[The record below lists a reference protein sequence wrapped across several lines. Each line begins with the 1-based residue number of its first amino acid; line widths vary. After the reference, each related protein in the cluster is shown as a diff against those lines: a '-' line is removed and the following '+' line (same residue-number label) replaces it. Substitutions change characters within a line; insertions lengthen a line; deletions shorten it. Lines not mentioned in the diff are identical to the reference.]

1 MSSASSACAASS
13 ATLNIVDLIEKNP
26 ITKLSQTYNNF
37 LLEKIQE
44 NFNSFE
50 QQLFVSSFYCYLNYD
65 KTTDFVVDLDD
76 VWKWLGF
83 AQKINVRTL
92 LEKNFKLDVD
102 YTVTIPEFKKSEQE
116 DQQSGGSDEEQPLET
131 TLPSKPKNG
140 GQNKQIIKL
149 TIRCFKLLCLKA
161 QTKKAGE
168 IHEYYMKM
176 EETLHQVLDF
186 QTCQLRAQL
195 EQSSAQLEQTNA
207 QLNQATITL
216 NQATITLTQEKK
228 RAIEETLISQFP
240 VNTECIYFGTIDNT
254 NADNEKLIKFG
265 HTNNLATRVSDHH
278 KKYTN
283 FILAGAFKVC
293 NKVQTENNIKA
304 HPKIKRQIRT
314 IEVAGK
320 NKTEIIAYDSTNFTI
335 ARLTKHIQDIIHST
349 MYNVENFNR
358 LIQRN
363 QELEAEN
370 AKLVSD
376 LESKNKA
383 IHDLTLANNELREKT
398 AQQSQVIEVAAKD
411 NASPFAHALIPEDE
425 VNQRFNEFV
434 TKCCIV
440 RPDVDEES
448 VNIEGRFRLWSQT
461 KPAKDTFHA
470 LKQYMDVR
478 FKQVRLRGAHCYQG
492 VKLNTIEYK
501 KVIANDAENP
511 EQFNVETFLFQT
523 CKFSDSGKI
532 LNSVLLKEYQQWKL
546 NVGKTLTEN
555 DMKNLKTYLNASP
568 NTLKSC
574 VWSDGTSNEGY
585 YGISLRQSYTELKH
599 SIIQEQ
605 GANPIIGVQL
615 STTGKKVEK
624 RLVSSNQVLKT
635 WNTIAKA
642 SESEGFSTAK
652 MSRSVKDKTV
662 FKDYYYCVA
671 QSV

>member
-1 MSSASSACAASS
+1 MSSASSTSAASA
-13 ATLNIVDLIEKNP
+13 ATLNIVELIEKNP

-44 NFNSFE
+44 NFSTFE

-65 KTTDFVVDLDD
+65 KNTDFVIDLDD

-83 AQKINVRTL
+83 TQKAHVKPMI
-92 LEKNFKLDVD
+92 ESNFKLNVD
-102 YTVTIPEFKKSEQE
+102 YTISIPEFKKTKT
-116 DQQSGGSDEEQPLET
+116 DQQSGGSDEEQPSEST
-131 TLPSKPKNG
+131 VPSKPKNG
-140 GQNKQIIKL
+140 GQNKQTIKL

-168 IHEYYMKM
+168 IHDYYLRL
-176 EETLHQVLDF
+176 EEIILMAVDKETN
-186 QTCQLRAQL
+186 QLRAQL
-195 EQSSAQLEQTNA
+195 EQSAAQLEQKNEV
-207 QLNQATITL
+207 ISTL

-228 RAIEETLISQFP
+228 RAIEQTLISQFP
-240 VNTECIYFGTIDNT
+240 VNTQTIYFGTIDNT

-265 HTNNLATRVSDHH
+265 QTNDLATRVADHH
-278 KKYTN
+278 KKYNN
-283 FILAGAFKVC
+283 FILTAAFRVA
-293 NKVQTENNIKA
+293 NRSEIENHIKD

-335 ARLTKHIQDIIHST
+335 NRLTKHIEDVIHAK

-370 AKLVSD
+370 AKLVTELD
-376 LESKNKA
+376 SKKKA

-411 NASPFAHALIPEDE
+411 NASPFAHALIPENE
-425 VNQRFNEFV
+425 VNQRFNEFI

-470 LKQYMDVR
+470 LKHYMDVR

-492 VKLNTIEYK
+492 VKLNTVEYK
-501 KVIANDAENP
+501 KVIANEAENP

-523 CKFSDSGKI
+523 CKFSDNGKI
-532 LNSVLLKEYQQWKL
+532 LNSVLLNEYQKWKL
-546 NVGKTLTEN
+546 NVGKTLTET

-568 NTLKSC
+568 NALKSC

-585 YGISLRQSYTELKH
+585 YGISLRQSYTELKQ

-615 STTGKKVEK
+615 STSGKKVEK
-624 RLVSSNQVLKT
+624 RLVGTNQVLKT

-662 FKDYYYCVA
+662 FNDYYYCVA
-671 QSV
+671 V

>member
-1 MSSASSACAASS
+1 MSSSASSACAASAS
-13 ATLNIVDLIEKNP
+13 TLNIVELIEKNP

-44 NFNSFE
+44 NFSTFE

-65 KTTDFVVDLDD
+65 KNTDFIVDLDNI
-76 VWKWLGF
+76 WRWLGF
-83 AQKINVRTL
+83 TQKVTAKTMIET
-92 LEKNFKLDVD
+92 NFKLDVD
-102 YTVTIPEFKKSEQE
+102 YKIVTSDDSDDEQPSHSPDKS
-116 DQQSGGSDEEQPLET
+116 GSD
-131 TLPSKPKNG
+131 KPKKHG
-140 GQNKQIIKL
+140 GHNKQTIKL

-168 IHEYYMKM
+168 IHDYYLRL
-176 EETLHQVLDF
+176 EEIILMAVDKETN
-186 QTCQLRAQL
+186 QLRAQL
-195 EQSSAQLEQTNA
+195 EQSAAQLEQKNEV
-207 QLNQATITL
+207 ISTL

-228 RAIEETLISQFP
+228 RAIQETLITQFP

-265 HTNNLATRVSDHH
+265 HTNNLATRVADHH

-283 FILAGAFKVC
+283 FILAGAFRVH
-293 NKVQTENNIKA
+293 NKVEIENHIKD

-335 ARLTKHIQDIIHST
+335 ARLTKHIEDIIHAR

-370 AKLVSD
+370 AKLVTE
-376 LESKNKA
+376 LESKKKA

-398 AQQSQVIEVAAKD
+398 AQQSQALQVVATE
-411 NASPFAHALIPEDE
+411 NESPFTQHILLPEDE
-425 VNQRFNEFV
+425 MTQKFKDFV
-434 TKCCIV
+434 ANCCIV
-440 RPDVDEES
+440 RPDVEEES
-448 VNIEGRFRLWSQT
+448 VNIEGRFRLWSHI
-461 KPAKDTFHA
+461 KPAKETFHA
-470 LKQYMDVR
+470 LKHYMDVM
-478 FKQVRLRGAHCYQG
+478 FKPKRIGRIHGYQG
-492 VKLNTIEYK
+492 IKLKTVEYK
-501 KVIANDAENP
+501 KVIANEAENP
-511 EQFNVETFLFQT
+511 AQFSVETFIFQC
-523 CKFSDSGKI
+523 CKFSDRGKI
-532 LNSVLLKEYQQWKL
+532 LNSTLLKEYQQWKIS
-546 NVGKTLTEN
+546 VGQTPTEN
-555 DMKNLKTYLNASP
+555 DMKNLKTYLNACP
-568 NTLKSC
+568 HALKATIW
-574 VWSDGTSNEGY
+574 VETSNEGY
-585 YGISLRQSYTELKH
+585 YGLEITQGFYAMNKNAV
-599 SIIQEQ
+599 QEQ

-624 RLVSSNQVLKT
+624 RLVGTNQVLKT

-662 FKDYYYCVA
+662 FNDYYYCVA
-671 QSV
+671 V

>member
-1 MSSASSACAASS
+1 MSSASSACASSS
-13 ATLNIVDLIEKNP
+13 ATLNIVELIEKNP

-44 NFNSFE
+44 NFSTFE

-76 VWKWLGF
+76 VWRWLGF
-83 AQKINVRTL
+83 TQKVAARLL
-92 LEKNFKLDVD
+92 LESNFKLNVD
-102 YTVTIPEFKKSEQE
+102 YTVSIPEFKKSKQ
-116 DQQSGGSDEEQPLET
+116 DQQSGGSDEEQPSEST
-131 TLPSKPKNG
+131 VPSKPKNG
-140 GQNKQIIKL
+140 GQNKQTIKL

-168 IHEYYMKM
+168 IHDYYLRL
-176 EETLHQVLDF
+176 EEIILMTVDE
-186 QTCQLRAQL
+186 QTNQLRAQL
-195 EQSSAQLEQTNA
+195 EQSAAQLEQSAA
-207 QLNQATITL
+207 QLDQKNEVISTL

-228 RAIEETLISQFP
+228 RVIEQTLISQFTL
-240 VNTECIYFGTIDNT
+240 NTECIYFGTIDNT

-265 HTNNLATRVSDHH
+265 HTNNLANRVADHH

-283 FILAGAFKVC
+283 FILAAAFRVH
-293 NKVQTENNIKA
+293 NKVEIENNIKA

-335 ARLTKHIQDIIHST
+335 NRLTKHIEDIIHST

-376 LESKNKA
+376 LESKKKA

-398 AQQSQVIEVAAKD
+398 AQQSQALQVAAKD

-425 VNQRFNEFV
+425 VNQRFNDFV

-461 KPAKDTFHA
+461 KPTKDTFHA
-470 LKQYMDVR
+470 LKHYMDVR

-492 VKLNTIEYK
+492 VKLNTVEYK
-501 KVIANDAENP
+501 KVIANEAENP

-555 DMKNLKTYLNASP
+555 DMKNLKTYLNASQ

-585 YGISLRQSYTELKH
+585 YGISLRQSYTELKQ

-624 RLVSSNQVLKT
+624 RLVGSNQVLKT

-662 FKDYYYCVA
+662 FNDYYYCVA
-671 QSV
+671 V

>member
-1 MSSASSACAASS
+1 MSSDSSISS
-13 ATLNIVDLIEKNP
+13 TATIETLNIVELIDKNP
-26 ITKLSQTYNNF
+26 ITKLSQTYNNI

-44 NFNSFE
+44 NFSTFE
-50 QQLFVSSFYCYLNYD
+50 QQLFVASFYCYLNYD
-65 KTTDFVVDLDD
+65 RNTDFVVDLDD

-83 AQKINVRTL
+83 ASKFNAIRVI
-92 LEKNFKLDVD
+92 ESNFKLNLD
-102 YTVTIPEFKKSEQE
+102 YTVTIPEFKKSKQH
-116 DQQSGGSDEEQPLET
+116 QQSSGSDDEQSAEPAV
-131 TLPSKPKNG
+131 PVKPKNG
-140 GQNKQIIKL
+140 GQNKQTIKL

-168 IHEYYMKM
+168 IHDYYVRL
-176 EETLHQVLDF
+176 EEIIHITIDY
-186 QTCQLRAQL
+186 QTTQLRAQL
-195 EQSSAQLEQTNA
+195 EQSTA

-216 NQATITLTQEKK
+216 TEEKK
-228 RAIEETLISQFP
+228 RAIEKTLISQFP
-240 VNTECIYFGTIDNT
+240 VNTQTIYFGTIDNT

-265 HTNNLATRVSDHH
+265 QTNDLANRVADHR

-283 FILAGAFKVC
+283 FILAAAFRVT
-293 NKVQTENNIKA
+293 NRSEIENQIKA

-335 ARLTKHIQDIIHST
+335 DRLTKHIEGIIHST

-370 AKLVSD
+370 AKLVTE
-376 LESKNKA
+376 LEQKNKA

-411 NASPFAHALIPEDE
+411 NASPFTHALIPEDE
-425 VNQRFNEFV
+425 LNQRIHEFV

-470 LKQYMDVR
+470 LKHYMDVR

-501 KVIANDAENP
+501 KVIANEAENP
-511 EQFNVETFLFQT
+511 EQFSVETFIFQS
-523 CKFSDSGKI
+523 CKFSDTGKI
-532 LNSVLLKEYQQWKL
+532 LNSTLLKEYQKWKL
-546 NVGKTLTEN
+546 SVGQSPNEM
-555 DMKNLKTYLNASP
+555 DIKNLKTYLNACP
-568 NTLKSC
+568 NALKGT
-574 VWSDGTSNEGY
+574 VWSENISNEGY
-585 YGISLRQSYTELKH
+585 YGVNLCDCYYDLKQAV
-599 SIIQEQ
+599 IQEQ

-624 RLVSSNQVLKT
+624 RLVNSNQILKT

-642 SESEGFSTAK
+642 AESEGFSTAK

-662 FKDYYYCVA
+662 IQDYYYCLA
-671 QSV
+671 

>member
-1 MSSASSACAASS
+1 MSSASSASAASS
-13 ATLNIVDLIEKNP
+13 ATINIVELIEKNP
-26 ITKLSQTYNNF
+26 ITRLSQQYNNL

-44 NFNSFE
+44 NFSTFE
-50 QQLFVSSFYCYLNYD
+50 QQLFVASFYCYLNYD
-65 KTTDFVVDLDD
+65 KNTDFVVDLDD
-76 VWKWLGF
+76 VWRWLGF
-83 AQKINVRTL
+83 MSKYNAIRMI
-92 LEKNFKLDVD
+92 EPNFKLNVD
-102 YTVTIPEFKKSEQE
+102 YTVSIPEFKKSKQ
-116 DQQSGGSDEEQPLET
+116 DQQSGG
-131 TLPSKPKNG
+131 
-140 GQNKQIIKL
+140 QNKQTIKL

-168 IHEYYMKM
+168 IHDYYLRL
-176 EETLHQVLDF
+176 EEIILMTVDE
-186 QTCQLRAQL
+186 QTNQLRAQL
-195 EQSSAQLEQTNA
+195 EQKNEVIS
-207 QLNQATITL
+207 TL

-228 RAIEETLISQFP
+228 RAVEKTLISQFP
-240 VNTECIYFGTIDNT
+240 LNTECIYFGTIDNT

-265 HTNNLATRVSDHH
+265 HTNDLAARVADHH

-283 FILAGAFKVC
+283 FILAGAFRVA
-293 NKVQTENNIKA
+293 NKVQIENNIKA

-335 ARLTKHIQDIIHST
+335 ARLTKHIEDIIHAT

-370 AKLVSD
+370 AKLASD
-376 LESKNKA
+376 LESKKKA
-383 IHDLTLANNELREKT
+383 IHDLTLANNELKEKT

-411 NASPFAHALIPEDE
+411 NASPFAHVLIPGDE
-425 VNQRFNEFV
+425 LNQRFNEFV
-434 TKCCIV
+434 ATCCIV

-470 LKQYMDVR
+470 LKHYMDVR
-478 FKQVRLRGAHCYQG
+478 FKQVRLHGVHCYQG

-501 KVIANDAENP
+501 KVIATEAENP
-511 EQFNVETFLFQT
+511 AQFSVETFIFQ
-523 CKFSDSGKI
+523 CCQFSDRGKI
-532 LNSVLLKEYQQWKL
+532 LNSTLLKEYQQWKIS
-546 NVGKTLTEN
+546 VGQTPSEN
-555 DMKNLKTYLNASP
+555 DMKNLKTYLNACK
-568 NTLKSC
+568 NALKSTI
-574 VWSDGTSNEGY
+574 WSENTSNEGY
-585 YGISLRQSYTELKH
+585 YGLGLRQSYTELKQ
-599 SIIQEQ
+599 SVIQEQ

-624 RLVSSNQVLKT
+624 RLVGSNQVLKT

-662 FKDYYYCVA
+662 FNDYYYCVA
-671 QSV
+671 V